1 MNKQSL
7 FILWELKLEIVSKV
21 FPDLEII
28 KLKIFFFTIIDFFII
43 NVVYK

>member
-28 KLKIFFFTIIDFFII
+28 KLKIFFTIIDFFII

>member
-1 MNKQSL
+1 MGA
-7 FILWELKLEIVSKV
+7 KLEIVSKV

-28 KLKIFFFTIIDFFII
+28 KLKIFFNYNNFHWFII